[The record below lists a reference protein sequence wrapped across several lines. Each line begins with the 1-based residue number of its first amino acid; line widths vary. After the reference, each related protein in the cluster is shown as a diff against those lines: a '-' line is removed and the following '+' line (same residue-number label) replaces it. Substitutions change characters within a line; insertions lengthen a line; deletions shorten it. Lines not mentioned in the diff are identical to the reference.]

1 MSTTVLYSLIQPL
14 NNAHAI
20 CHKCFCHSAHHSLVN
35 EVKFVQNGYSANGN
49 GKKEIYR
56 IDALTARQNC
66 NRNEFNSTKYFEFFC
81 WSSLPV
87 SHSNVLIGPF
97 PIFRNTC
104 VCCCLYGVIS
114 RYLMRSYHLHE
125 HFYDLEMTLPAT
137 VCECVRWLSSIWNDH
152 HQPTNRAATE
162 PLAKQFKSHI
172 CVCEMHI
179 YGTQSHI
186 ESVPIYAN
194 VIAR

>member
-1 MSTTVLYSLIQPL
+1 MRWNSLG
-14 NNAHAI
+14 
-20 CHKCFCHSAHHSLVN
+20 
-35 EVKFVQNGYSANGN
+35 NGYSAENGN

-66 NRNEFNSTKYFEFFC
+66 NRNEFNSTKYFEFFS
-81 WSSLPV
+81 WSASFYLSL
-87 SHSNVLIGPF
+87 SLFLILMFSLARSQFFG
-97 PIFRNTC
+97 ILA
-104 VCCCLYGVIS
+104 LYGVIS
-114 RYLMRSYHLHE
+114 RYVMRSYHLHE

-152 HQPTNRAATE
+152 HEPEHQPTN
-162 PLAKQFKSHI
+162 LSLSLSQKQSKSHI